1 MLNVG
6 LHCVGLTW
14 FADNIFVYRDPDPT
28 SLFVLHGPV
37 SEHFW
42 TSTCTKCFFIFFL
55 NDGSKKYIKNLLWAR
70 IACSNQII
78 FYPSIPVRYRTYY
91 SNLNVKICK
100 PCRFWASYV
109 VWIRFTRPTLPML
122 MMPMSHYVCV
132 FSPAVDPSRSISV
145 ILDLDILFIKGSQVF
160 RDFFSVL
167 PSRNY

>member
-6 LHCVGLTW
+6 LHCVSLTW

-28 SLFVLHGPV
+28 SLFVLHWPV

-109 VWIRFTRPTLPML
+109 VWIRFTRPTYAYDANVSLCR
-122 MMPMSHYVCV
+122 CV
-132 FSPAVDPSRSISV
+132 QSCGGSIQEHFCHSGPGYS
-145 ILDLDILFIKGSQVF
+145 LH
-160 RDFFSVL
+160 
-167 PSRNY
+167 